1 MGVTTTHPTRAAR
14 ASPSLVTLESS
25 SSAVTLSARLMI
37 LDRFQL
43 IIALAAAIDSIM
55 NVVVRY
61 DMNASINNTA
71 ALRPHLRKSN
81 LVLNVLQK
89 LPRLNL
95 AMKPQSCRVKQQI
108 TIFENN

>member
-61 DMNASINNTA
+61 DMNASMNNTA
-71 ALRPHLRKSN
+71 ALRPHLRKKVI
-81 LVLNVLQK
+81 L
-89 LPRLNL
+89 
-95 AMKPQSCRVKQQI
+95 
-108 TIFENN
+108 F

>member
-61 DMNASINNTA
+61 DMNASMNNTA
-71 ALRPHLRKSN
+71 ALRPHLKK
-81 LVLNVLQK
+81 K
-89 LPRLNL
+89 LSCFKCL
-95 AMKPQSCRVKQQI
+95 AKITKIQSCR
-108 TIFENN
+108 EAPNLSS